1 MAKQKLYDRTM
12 NFIKKNSET
21 IKILIPVSVLLLN
34 FSKSTSNILKLPMNL
49 IDLLL
54 KIIEFTSATSIIN
67 FGMIIL
73 IAYYLTQSLNS
84 ISKDIKKK

>member
-1 MAKQKLYDRTM
+1 MVKQKLYDQTI

-21 IKILIPVSVLLLN
+21 IKILIPISVLLLN
-34 FSKSTSNILKLPMNL
+34 FSKSTYHILKLPMNF